1 MYRCDDGCLAAP
13 TVTGA
18 WGRVVP
24 RASAGSTTARGA
36 RPLRERGHFHR
47 LARGVNMRVQRRVR
61 GAGWAV
67 AGMRQHRRV
76 HGQSRGANAK
86 CTHKVPPALGNAAGA
101 AGRTCACVTG
111 YNGNAETG
119 CSITDECNVTMSH
132 NRSAG
137 MAHAA
142 AWQPQWGLLFA
153 HATWVT
159 WAAELTILQKTRVV
173 IFCVKSTLLFA
184 PICRLRRWTRLQ
196 AYVRV
201 WRGDRRRP

>member
-1 MYRCDDGCLAAP
+1 MRRREVRLRGGHGHCVSAVIFTDSPGALTCACNAGYVGPGGQWLACANIDAC
-13 TVTGA
+13 TVN
-18 WGRVVP
+18 P
-24 RASAGSTTARGA
+24 
-36 RPLRERGHFHR
+36 
-47 LARGVNMRVQRRVR
+47 
-61 GAGWAV
+61 
-67 AGMRQHRRV
+67 
-76 HGQSRGANAK
+76 RGANAK

-196 AYVRV
+196 AYARV